1 MACQVERCQKTIFDW
16 LNHCIIRLYA
26 IMHGQFD
33 DTNLQMKIIINKRQ
47 KTVSY
52 TTGCGHM
59 FDAYNMLLS
68 GFCRLTH

>member
-1 MACQVERCQKTIFDW
+1 MHMACQVERCQKTIFDG

-26 IMHGQFD
+26 IMQRQFD
-33 DTNLQMKIIINKRQ
+33 DTNLQMKIIFNKRH

-68 GFCRLTH
+68 GF

>member
-1 MACQVERCQKTIFDW
+1 MQR
-16 LNHCIIRLYA
+16 
-26 IMHGQFD
+26 QFD

-59 FDAYNMLLS
+59 FDAYHGLLS
-68 GFCRLTH
+68 GFWRITHWNVRGYILIVIVILN